1 MYLHHVVCNYILHDV
16 DKKRRGEMKLNQQ
29 MSDSE
34 RELMKII
41 WENGGSIFIAEL
53 LERVEENNKG
63 WKRSTVLTF
72 LTRLTEKGFI
82 KTEKYKRKNK
92 YIATLSESEYMEE
105 QTTVFLHKVY
115 DGNAKK
121 LVSTLLKQDRITSK
135 DFEELEK
142 FWNKDGV

>member
-1 MYLHHVVCNYILHDV
+1 
-16 DKKRRGEMKLNQQ
+16 MKLNQQ

>member
-1 MYLHHVVCNYILHDV
+1 
-16 DKKRRGEMKLNQQ
+16 MKSKQL

-41 WENGGSIFIAEL
+41 WDNGGSIFIAEL
-53 LERVEENNKG
+53 LEKVEENNKG

-105 QTTVFLHKVY
+105 QTTAFLHKVY

-142 FWNKDGV
+142 FWNKDGGIDE

>member
-1 MYLHHVVCNYILHDV
+1 
-16 DKKRRGEMKLNQQ
+16 MKLNQQ

-34 RELMKII
+34 RELIKII
-41 WENGGSIFIAEL
+41 WDNGGSIFIAEL
-53 LERVEENNKG
+53 LEKVEENNKG